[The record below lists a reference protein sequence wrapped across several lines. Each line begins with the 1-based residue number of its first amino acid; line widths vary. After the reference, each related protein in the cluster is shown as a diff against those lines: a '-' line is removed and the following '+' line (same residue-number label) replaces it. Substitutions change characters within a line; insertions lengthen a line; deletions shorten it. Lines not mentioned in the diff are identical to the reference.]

1 MTTPNKLYYC
11 SRCEATGTKEM
22 FGWIRWGNKT
32 EIFIHY
38 CTPMR
43 EMGDMGIAYELGDRG
58 KITRKL
64 SIAKRILTRIRR

>member
-32 EIFIHY
+32 EIFTHD
-38 CTPMR
+38 CKPAWET
-43 EMGDMGIAYELGDRG
+43 GIAYELGDRG
-58 KITRKL
+58 KIIRKL